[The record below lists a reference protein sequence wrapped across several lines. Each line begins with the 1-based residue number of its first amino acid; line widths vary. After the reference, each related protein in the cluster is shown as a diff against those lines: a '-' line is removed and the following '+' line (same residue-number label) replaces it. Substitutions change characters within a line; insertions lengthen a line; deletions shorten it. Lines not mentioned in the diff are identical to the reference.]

1 MWHRP
6 HIQGGI
12 SMENENTFQDVC
24 PECDSPSHPKKG
36 FKGLLQKIKKLS
48 WKAWLIIAIVAA
60 ILLGLGQFSYDRL
73 TNTYKTPLDR
83 YMDYLN
89 SRDYSVDIEAAMLNG
104 FIEEEFN
111 LFGICMK
118 LSEDYSETRE
128 DEFEQM
134 VRNFEKTYGKDYK
147 FYYKIDGKSKLERQE
162 LKEFEDELKDTAAF
176 IKEGLTELYD
186 QEYLMEH
193 YGLNADKLEDFAD
206 AKGMTLLQAKLYI
219 GALQN
224 LRKEF
229 KNIEVTEGYE
239 LTVIIIVTGS
249 KLDEPRE
256 YEMTKYVY
264 KVDGRWICPEFLKN
278 AFSSL

>member
-1 MWHRP
+1 
-6 HIQGGI
+6 
-12 SMENENTFQDVC
+12 MENENTFQDVC